1 MFNETDLYK
10 PVKAFL
16 QTQGYD
22 VKAEV
27 NSCDVVAKKSDGSL
41 VIVELK
47 KGFNIDLLIQGVER
61 LTLAD
66 NVYIAAG
73 FYGPIAK
80 GSIWNKRR
88 RGILKLCKRLGLGL
102 MMVRL
107 YVRKDANIQVLLD
120 PSPYVPRKNS
130 GKAGR
135 LKKEFDARVGD
146 PNAGGA
152 TRTKIITSYR
162 QNALRCA
169 ALLSKSGALKA
180 NEVKQQTGVKKA
192 ATLMRNNHYGW
203 FEKVER
209 GIYKL
214 AECAETELKEY
225 ADEINDLI
233 PK

>member
-1 MFNETDLYK
+1 MFNETDLYT

-16 QTQGYD
+16 KTQGYD

-27 NSCDVVAKKSDGSL
+27 NNCDVVAKKPDGTL

-61 LTLAD
+61 LALAD

-102 MMVRL
+102 MVVRL
-107 YVRKDANIQVLLD
+107 HVGKDANIQVLLD

-130 GKAGR
+130 SKAGR

-180 NEVKQQTGVKKA
+180 NEVKQKTGVEKA
-192 ATLMRNNHYGW
+192 AALMRNNHYGW

-214 AECAETELKEY
+214 TECAEAELKEY

>member
-1 MFNETDLYK
+1 
-10 PVKAFL
+10 
-16 QTQGYD
+16 
-22 VKAEV
+22 
-27 NSCDVVAKKSDGSL
+27 
-41 VIVELK
+41 
-47 KGFNIDLLIQGVER
+47 
-61 LTLAD
+61 
-66 NVYIAAG
+66 
-73 FYGPIAK
+73 
-80 GSIWNKRR
+80 
-88 RGILKLCKRLGLGL
+88 

-180 NEVKQQTGVKKA
+180 NEVKQQTGVEKA